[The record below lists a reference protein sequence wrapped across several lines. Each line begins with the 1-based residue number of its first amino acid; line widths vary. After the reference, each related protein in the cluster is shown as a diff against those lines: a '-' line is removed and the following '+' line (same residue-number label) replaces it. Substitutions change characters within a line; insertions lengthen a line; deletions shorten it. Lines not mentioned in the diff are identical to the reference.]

1 MQKFTLCFFLLF
13 YSLTSN
19 AQGDYIVI
27 ANWDTLQFEQ
37 PYDYLSIDS
46 SEQNIWQIG
55 DPQKT
60 FFNTP
65 FSSNNAIVTDLVNT
79 YPPNTYSYFDLYVGK
94 FNYPEDEM
102 GGFGESYPYNIFM
115 EIKHKYDTDPS
126 KDGGYITVSYDNGAT
141 WMNIIKDTV
150 YGHGLTPGD
159 GVSGNLYYESDKLSN
174 GESGFSGTSDG
185 WVSTWF
191 GWHLLPVKNGA
202 TDVDTMILRFNFV
215 SDEIDNPKEGWMI
228 DDIRLYSI
236 DIGANITSFTAENA
250 LLIYPNPI
258 NQQTITDWKT
268 RAKQVTIE
276 VANIAGI
283 QVFRAQYFNQEKTQ
297 LDITHLP
304 NGVYFVKALLE
315 GSEPLIQKIIIE

>member
-1 MQKFTLCFFLLF
+1 MQKITLCVFLLCH
-13 YSLTSN
+13 SLVSN
-19 AQGDYIVI
+19 AQGDYIVV

-46 SEQNIWQIG
+46 SNQNIWQIG

-60 FFNTP
+60 FFNAP
-65 FSSNNAIVTDLVNT
+65 FSTNNAIVTDLVDT
-79 YPPNTYSYFDLYVGK
+79 YPPDTYSYFDLYIGA
-94 FNYPEDEM
+94 FNYPGSEM
-102 GGFGESYPYNIFM
+102 SESYPYNIFM

-126 KDGGYITVSYDNGAT
+126 KDGGYITVSYDNGTT
-141 WMNIIKDTV
+141 WMNIINDTG
-150 YGHGLTPGD
+150 YWYGLTPGD

-202 TDVDTMILRFNFV
+202 TEVDTMILRFNFI

-228 DDIRLYSI
+228 DDIRFYSI
-236 DIGANITSFTAENA
+236 DIGADITALKAENT

-258 NQQTITDWKT
+258 NQQTIIDWKT
-268 RAKQVTIE
+268 RSNQATIE
-276 VANIAGI
+276 VANIAGR
-283 QVFRAQYFNQEKTQ
+283 QVFRAQYFNQNHTQ
-297 LDITHLP
+297 LDLTHLP
-304 NGVYFVKALLE
+304 NGVYFAKVLLE
-315 GSEPLIQKIIIE
+315 GREPLVRKIVVE